1 MKLLNRI
8 FILFCLS
15 FQLFAQNK
23 DLDLKYEKAINLTN
37 ADEALKL
44 YEEIINTNNDSDYV
58 WLSKLKKAEIFYAK
72 GSYIASSD
80 IFKDFNLNAPL
91 HLQNQS
97 SKDLLFKSLDAA
109 GDTDSLKVYQELLSA
124 KKTKAK
130 KNNASLNQNRV
141 WFIQFGAFSSIENAQ
156 VLKDSL
162 NEEKI
167 NNIRI
172 DQVFKN
178 GKMIYYVRSEHYNS
192 YDKALGQS
200 KKLENR
206 TKFTISGF

>member
-97 SKDLLFKSLDAA
+97 SKDLLFKSLNAA

-172 DQVFKN
+172 DQIFKN

>member
-1 MKLLNRI
+1 MKLFNSI
-8 FILFCLS
+8 FIFICLS
-15 FQLFAQNK
+15 TQLVAQNK
-23 DLDLKYEKAINLTN
+23 DLDLLYEKAIKLTN
-37 ADEALKL
+37 AEEALKI
-44 YEEIINTNNDSDYV
+44 YQEIINTNTDSDYV

-72 GSYIASSD
+72 GSYITSSN
-80 IFKDFNLNAPL
+80 IFKDFNLNAPF
-91 HLQNQS
+91 HLKNQS
-97 SKDLLFKSLDAA
+97 SKDLLFKSLNAA
-109 GDTDSLKVYQELLSA
+109 GETDSLKVYQKLLSS
-124 KKTKAK
+124 KKTKTMK
-130 KNNASLNQNRV
+130 KNVSLNQKRV
-141 WFIQFGAFSSIENAQ
+141 WFIQFGAFSSIENAK

-167 NNIRI
+167 KNIRI

-192 YDKALGQS
+192 YDKVLSQS

>member
-8 FILFCLS
+8 SILFCLS

-97 SKDLLFKSLDAA
+97 SKDLLFKSLNAA

-192 YDKALGQS
+192 YDKALGES

>member
-23 DLDLKYEKAINLTN
+23 DLDLKYEKAINQTN

-97 SKDLLFKSLDAA
+97 SKDLLFKSLNAA

>member
-44 YEEIINTNNDSDYV
+44 YDEIINTNNDSDYV

-97 SKDLLFKSLDAA
+97 SKDLLFKSLNAA

>member
-1 MKLLNRI
+1 M
-8 FILFCLS
+8 
-15 FQLFAQNK
+15 FAQNK

-44 YEEIINTNNDSDYV
+44 YEEIINSNNDSDYV

-97 SKDLLFKSLDAA
+97 SKDLLFKYLNAA

-192 YDKALGQS
+192 YDKALGES

>member
-1 MKLLNRI
+1 M
-8 FILFCLS
+8 
-15 FQLFAQNK
+15 FAQNK

-80 IFKDFNLNAPL
+80 IFKDFNLNAPI

-97 SKDLLFKSLDAA
+97 SKDLLFKSLNAA

-172 DQVFKN
+172 DQVLKN

>member
-1 MKLLNRI
+1 
-8 FILFCLS
+8 
-15 FQLFAQNK
+15 LFAQNK
-23 DLDLKYEKAINLTN
+23 DLDLKYEKAINQTN

-97 SKDLLFKSLDAA
+97 SKDLLFKSLNAA

-141 WFIQFGAFSSIENAQ
+141 WFIQFGAFSSMENAQ

>member
-44 YEEIINTNNDSDYV
+44 YEEIINSNNDSDYV

-97 SKDLLFKSLDAA
+97 SKDLLFKSLNAA

-124 KKTKAK
+124 KKTKPK
-130 KNNASLNQNRV
+130 KNNASLKQNRV

-178 GKMIYYVRSEHYNS
+178 GKMIYHVRSEHYNS

-200 KKLENR
+200 KKLENS

>member
-1 MKLLNRI
+1 M
-8 FILFCLS
+8 
-15 FQLFAQNK
+15 FAQNK

-97 SKDLLFKSLDAA
+97 SKDLLFKSLNAA

-192 YDKALGQS
+192 YDKALGES

>member
-23 DLDLKYEKAINLTN
+23 DLDLKYEKAINQTN

-97 SKDLLFKSLDAA
+97 SKDLLFKSLNAA

-124 KKTKAK
+124 KKTKTK
-130 KNNASLNQNRV
+130 KNNVSLNQKRV
-141 WFIQFGAFSSIENAQ
+141 WFIQFGAFSSMENAQ

-167 NNIRI
+167 KNIRV

>member
-1 MKLLNRI
+1 MKLLNKI

-44 YEEIINTNNDSDYV
+44 YEKIINTNNDSDYV

-97 SKDLLFKSLDAA
+97 SKDLLFKSLNAA

-124 KKTKAK
+124 KKTKTK
-130 KNNASLNQNRV
+130 KNNVSLNQKRV
-141 WFIQFGAFSSIENAQ
+141 WFIQFGAFSSMENAQ

-167 NNIRI
+167 KNIRV

>member
-97 SKDLLFKSLDAA
+97 SKDLLFKSLNAA

-141 WFIQFGAFSSIENAQ
+141 WFIQFGAFSSMENAQ

>member
-1 MKLLNRI
+1 M
-8 FILFCLS
+8 
-15 FQLFAQNK
+15 FAQNK

-44 YEEIINTNNDSDYV
+44 YEEIINSNNDSDYV

-97 SKDLLFKSLDAA
+97 SKDLLFKSLNAA

>member
-23 DLDLKYEKAINLTN
+23 DLDLKYEKAINQTN

-97 SKDLLFKSLDAA
+97 SKDLLFKSLNAA

-124 KKTKAK
+124 KKIKTK
-130 KNNASLNQNRV
+130 KNNVSLNQKRV
-141 WFIQFGAFSSIENAQ
+141 WFIQFGAFSSMENAQ

-167 NNIRI
+167 KNIRV

>member
-15 FQLFAQNK
+15 FQLFAQDK
-23 DLDLKYEKAINLTN
+23 DLDLKYEKAINQTN

-97 SKDLLFKSLDAA
+97 SKDLLFKSLNAA

-141 WFIQFGAFSSIENAQ
+141 WFIQFGAFSSMENAQ

-167 NNIRI
+167 KNIRV

-206 TKFTISGF
+206 TKFTISVF

>member
-97 SKDLLFKSLDAA
+97 SKDLLFKSLNAA

-178 GKMIYYVRSEHYNS
+178 GKMIYYVRSNHYNS
-192 YDKALGQS
+192 YDKALNQS
-200 KKLENR
+200 KKLKNK

>member
-1 MKLLNRI
+1 
-8 FILFCLS
+8 
-15 FQLFAQNK
+15 LFAQNK

-97 SKDLLFKSLDAA
+97 SKDLLFKSLNAA

-141 WFIQFGAFSSIENAQ
+141 WFIQFGAFSSMENAQ

>member
-1 MKLLNRI
+1 M
-8 FILFCLS
+8 
-15 FQLFAQNK
+15 FAQNN

-109 GDTDSLKVYQELLSA
+109 CLLYTSP
-124 KKTKAK
+124 
-130 KNNASLNQNRV
+130 SPR
-141 WFIQFGAFSSIENAQ
+141 
-156 VLKDSL
+156 D
-162 NEEKI
+162 
-167 NNIRI
+167 
-172 DQVFKN
+172 
-178 GKMIYYVRSEHYNS
+178 
-192 YDKALGQS
+192 
-200 KKLENR
+200 
-206 TKFTISGF
+206 

>member
-15 FQLFAQNK
+15 FQLFAQDK
-23 DLDLKYEKAINLTN
+23 DLDLKYEKAINQTN

-97 SKDLLFKSLDAA
+97 SKDLLFKSLNAA

-141 WFIQFGAFSSIENAQ
+141 WFIQFGAFSSMENAQ

>member
-23 DLDLKYEKAINLTN
+23 DLDLKYEKAINQTN

-124 KKTKAK
+124 KKIKTK
-130 KNNASLNQNRV
+130 KNNVSLNQKRV
-141 WFIQFGAFSSIENAQ
+141 WFIQFGAFSSMENAQ

-167 NNIRI
+167 KNIRV

>member
-97 SKDLLFKSLDAA
+97 SKDLLFKSLNAA
-109 GDTDSLKVYQELLSA
+109 GDIDSLKVYQELLSA

>member
-97 SKDLLFKSLDAA
+97 SKDLLFKSLNAA

-124 KKTKAK
+124 KKTKTK
-130 KNNASLNQNRV
+130 KNNVSLNQKRV
-141 WFIQFGAFSSIENAQ
+141 WFIQFGAFSSMENAQ

-167 NNIRI
+167 KNIRI

>member
-1 MKLLNRI
+1 M
-8 FILFCLS
+8 
-15 FQLFAQNK
+15 
-23 DLDLKYEKAINLTN
+23 
-37 ADEALKL
+37 
-44 YEEIINTNNDSDYV
+44 
-58 WLSKLKKAEIFYAK
+58 
-72 GSYIASSD
+72 
-80 IFKDFNLNAPL
+80 
-91 HLQNQS
+91 
-97 SKDLLFKSLDAA
+97 
-109 GDTDSLKVYQELLSA
+109 
-124 KKTKAK
+124 
-130 KNNASLNQNRV
+130 
-141 WFIQFGAFSSIENAQ
+141 ENAQ

>member
-1 MKLLNRI
+1 M
-8 FILFCLS
+8 
-15 FQLFAQNK
+15 FAQNK
-23 DLDLKYEKAINLTN
+23 DLDLKYEKAINQTN

-44 YEEIINTNNDSDYV
+44 YEEIINSNNDSDYV

-97 SKDLLFKSLDAA
+97 SKDLLFKSLNAA

>member
-1 MKLLNRI
+1 M
-8 FILFCLS
+8 
-15 FQLFAQNK
+15 FAQNK
-23 DLDLKYEKAINLTN
+23 DLDLKYEKAINQTN

-97 SKDLLFKSLDAA
+97 SKDLLFKSLNAA

-141 WFIQFGAFSSIENAQ
+141 WFIQFGAFSSMENAQ

>member
-44 YEEIINTNNDSDYV
+44 YEEIINSNNDSDYV

-97 SKDLLFKSLDAA
+97 SKDLLFKSLNAA

>member
-97 SKDLLFKSLDAA
+97 SKDLLFKSLNAA

-124 KKTKAK
+124 KKTKPK
-130 KNNASLNQNRV
+130 KNNASLKQNRV

>member
-1 MKLLNRI
+1 M
-8 FILFCLS
+8 
-15 FQLFAQNK
+15 FAQNK

-80 IFKDFNLNAPL
+80 IFKDFNLNAPI

-97 SKDLLFKSLDAA
+97 SKDLLFKSLNAA

>member
-23 DLDLKYEKAINLTN
+23 DLDLKYEKAINQTN

-97 SKDLLFKSLDAA
+97 SKDLLFKSLNAA

-124 KKTKAK
+124 KKTKPK
-130 KNNASLNQNRV
+130 KNNASLKQNRV
-141 WFIQFGAFSSIENAQ
+141 WFIQFGAFSSMENAQ

>member
-1 MKLLNRI
+1 M
-8 FILFCLS
+8 
-15 FQLFAQNK
+15 FAQNK

-97 SKDLLFKSLDAA
+97 SKDLLFKSLNAA

-172 DQVFKN
+172 DQIFKN